1 MCRQIM
7 KKMYG
12 YLNKMKKV
20 GKKQKGNAIQCK
32 NIMKHPE
39 HMQLVPYQN
48 NMNCCIYKQHLP
60 KQCML
65 NKIGP
70 VHKMQLQ

>member
-20 GKKQKGNAIQCK
+20 GKKQKGNAIQC
-32 NIMKHPE
+32 
-39 HMQLVPYQN
+39 
-48 NMNCCIYKQHLP
+48 
-60 KQCML
+60 
-65 NKIGP
+65 
-70 VHKMQLQ
+70 